1 MPIDFS
7 IGNSVTSLVFLELVC
22 FGRMWAKLSSQ
33 CWVCS
38 FWLVWYFNSPLLSQ
52 SWRKYFPIIP
62 KLNSDAT
69 FQIKHLIWKWKFH
82 IVDEEGKSCPKLL
95 VPLMM
100 ILLNSEK
107 GFWAEKKMG
116 EITNEQKRKTF
127 LEPERK
133 NWNQIWRR
141 KIRKKQSKC
150 IFGSNNND
158 AFKHSHNQ
166 REERLESLAFSML
179 LHVAVK
185 QSDCVDVNLFFSK
198 KRCWRNFCVFFLW
211 LQLKEERSCWLLL
224 FFLRCL
230 CRFKK
235 EKFMQ

>member
-1 MPIDFS
+1 
-7 IGNSVTSLVFLELVC
+7 
-22 FGRMWAKLSSQ
+22 
-33 CWVCS
+33 
-38 FWLVWYFNSPLLSQ
+38 
-52 SWRKYFPIIP
+52 
-62 KLNSDAT
+62 
-69 FQIKHLIWKWKFH
+69 
-82 IVDEEGKSCPKLL
+82 
-95 VPLMM
+95 
-100 ILLNSEK
+100 
-107 GFWAEKKMG
+107 MG

-127 LEPERK
+127 LERERK

-198 KRCWRNFCVFFLW
+198 KKMLEKFL
-211 LQLKEERSCWLLL
+211 CL
-224 FFLRCL
+224 FFVTAIERRKKLLASPFFFYVAFVDLRRRNSCS
-230 CRFKK
+230 RMKTT
-235 EKFMQ
+235 